1 MINGSLKKY
10 SILLIFLLAFT
21 KSELSDTYIKT
32 KLLFETKYK
41 SSSFNSFAENNEESA
56 LKTWIKDHLLY
67 FILSIVGIVALI
79 TIIVIVIVC
88 LVKLKKK
95 YNDLHLQI
103 NKISFKDET
112 RPGGDTIDDDLL
124 V

>member
-32 KLLFETKYK
+32 KLLSETKYK
-41 SSSFNSFAENNEESA
+41 SSSFNSFAENNEESI
-56 LKTWIKDHLLY
+56 LKKWIKEDLPY
-67 FILSIVGIVALI
+67 FILSIVGIVVLI
-79 TIIVIVIVC
+79 IIIVVVIVC

-95 YNDLHLQI
+95 YKDLHVQI

>member
-32 KLLFETKYK
+32 KLLSETKYK
-41 SSSFNSFAENNEESA
+41 SSSFNSFAENNEESI
-56 LKTWIKDHLLY
+56 LKKWIKEDLPY
-67 FILSIVGIVALI
+67 FILSIVGIVVLI
-79 TIIVIVIVC
+79 IIIIVVIVC

-95 YNDLHLQI
+95 YNDLHVQI

>member
-1 MINGSLKKY
+1 MYLHLNICLTAD
-10 SILLIFLLAFT
+10 L
-21 KSELSDTYIKT
+21 EMLSNKT
-32 KLLFETKYK
+32 
-41 SSSFNSFAENNEESA
+41 
-56 LKTWIKDHLLY
+56 
-67 FILSIVGIVALI
+67 LI